1 MSGIEDHRQEELAAL
16 DAVLASRTF
25 SKCQNLAKLLQ
36 YLCQKC
42 RDGCASE
49 LKEYN
54 IGVEALGRAA
64 DFDPTANSVVRV
76 EVHRLREKL
85 KRYYE
90 TEGTADPV
98 AISLHPGNYVPQFL
112 RREAGSLV
120 VAPQEPGPAIVI
132 NEKQTLP
139 ASQKTALLPV
149 SISEA
154 AGADG
159 KSPHRVWRRGG
170 AAIYLAVIAGL
181 AVAVTVLTL
190 YVRKS
195 SHPATSAATI
205 FPARTQP
212 AATDVAAKAVRILAG
227 YSKEKY
233 IDRAGRVWQGDRY
246 FSGGQAVT
254 LPREYFV
261 RTLDPTI
268 FETLRSGDFSYSIP
282 LAPGTYELRLYFSET
297 GFGPDTISGGGEAS
311 RMFNVVLNGNTILDN
326 FDILSDA
333 AGQNVADVRVF
344 KDVRP
349 AADGRLHLRFQRNL
363 SDPILNA
370 IEIEPS
376 SPGRMNPVRIVT
388 QADSFTDHEGRL
400 WNPDCYF
407 EGGRLAERK
416 AAVANTSDPGL
427 FYGERFGHF
436 NYAIPVAAG
445 KYRVT
450 LYFAETYFGPDNP
463 GAGGAGSRLF
473 DVYCNGVALVRGLDV
488 FKQAGGPDRAI
499 EKTFRGLEPDAQG
512 KLIFRFVPV
521 ENYACLNAIQVVDES
536 Q

>member
-1 MSGIEDHRQEELAAL
+1 MSLNEDQRQEELAAL

-25 SKCQNLAKLLQ
+25 CKCQNLAKLLH
-36 YLCQKC
+36 YLCQKY

-64 DFDPTANSVVRV
+64 DFDPTTNSVVRV

-85 KRYYE
+85 KKYYE
-90 TEGTADPV
+90 TEGAADPV
-98 AISLHPGNYVPQFL
+98 AISLQPGNYVPQFV
-112 RREAGSLV
+112 RREAGPLV
-120 VAPQEPGPAIVI
+120 VARQEIPSTVI
-132 NEKQTLP
+132 SPESRFLP
-139 ASQKTALLPV
+139 ATQRDALL
-149 SISEA
+149 A
-154 AGADG
+154 AAANGTAAAPAKDTHHARP
-159 KSPHRVWRRGG
+159 SH

-181 AVAVTVLTL
+181 AVAVTILAL
-190 YVRKS
+190 YIRRPT
-195 SHPATSAATI
+195 HPATSAATI
-205 FPARTQP
+205 FPARAQP
-212 AATDVAAKAVRILAG
+212 AAAIDSGAKAVRILAG
-227 YSKEKY
+227 YSKEGY
-233 IDRAGRVWQGDRY
+233 IDRAGRVWQEDRY
-246 FSGGQAVT
+246 FTGGQAVT
-254 LPREYFV
+254 EPREYFA

-268 FETLRSGDFSYSIP
+268 FETLRAGDFSYNIP
-282 LAPGTYELRLYFSET
+282 LAPGDYELRLYFSET

-311 RMFNVVLNGNTILDN
+311 RMFNVVLNGKTILNN

-344 KDVRP
+344 KDVTP
-349 AADGRLHLRFQRNL
+349 AADGRLHLQFQRNL

-376 SPGRMNPVRIVT
+376 SPGRMNPVRIVA

-407 EGGRLAERK
+407 DGGRLAERK
-416 AAVANTSDPGL
+416 AVVANTSDPGL

-436 NYAIPVAAG
+436 NYAIPVAPG

-450 LYFAETYFGPDNP
+450 LYFAETYFGPNNP
-463 GAGGAGSRLF
+463 GSGGAGSRLF
-473 DVYCNGVALVRGLDV
+473 DIYCNGVALVRGLDV
-488 FKQAGGPDRAI
+488 FKQSGGSDRAL
-499 EKTFRGLEPDAQG
+499 EKTFHGLQPDAQG

-521 ENYACLNAIQVVDES
+521 ENYACLNAIKVVNES
-536 Q
+536 E